1 MPPKL
6 HLDEHLSPR
15 LALQLRMHGFD
26 VTCTQEQAML
36 ADDDNVQLAFA
47 AANERALVTFNHKD
61 FATRHTQ
68 YLANGQTHWGIIL
81 STEETPSVLRHRLL
95 RLLNSLSAE
104 DLLNQLRWLN
114 EFK

>member
-15 LALQLRMHGFD
+15 LALQLRMHGFE
-26 VTCTQEQAML
+26 VTCTHEQAML
-36 ADDDNVQLAFA
+36 ADGDDEQLAFA
-47 AANERALVTFNHKD
+47 ALNERALVTFNHKD
-61 FATRHTQ
+61 FATRHAQ

-81 STEETPSVLRHRLL
+81 STEETPSVIRYRLL

-104 DLLNQLRWLN
+104 DLINQLRWLN

>member
-26 VTCTQEQAML
+26 ATCTQEQAVL
-36 ADDDNVQLAFA
+36 ADDEQLAFA
-47 AANERALVTFNHKD
+47 ALNERALVTFNHKD
-61 FATRHTQ
+61 FATRHAQ
-68 YLANGQTHWGIIL
+68 YLANGQAHWGIIL
-81 STEETPSVLRHRLL
+81 STEEAPSVIRYRLL

-104 DLLNQLRWLN
+104 ELINQLRWLN